1 MDNKDYDAM
10 FRQSQQNPFR
20 KPEEQ
25 QAQTDFMLQQRQQR
39 EQRRETV
46 TPEVLDATGRPVE
59 KRSGGLSPVLCGVI
73 SLIIGAVSFILIF
86 LGMFFHFLMWLNIL
100 FCLAGIGFGI
110 AALLKDTAA
119 RVLGVIGIV
128 ACLFDLIVELICMIV
143 VAVGSGISAIFRLL
157 T

>member
-25 QAQTDFMLQQRQQR
+25 QTQSDFMLQRQQR
-39 EQRRETV
+39 EQHRETV
-46 TPEVLDATGRPVE
+46 TPQVLDAAGRPVND
-59 KRSGGLSPVLCGVI
+59 RSRSGLSPELCGII

-86 LGMFFHFLMWLNIL
+86 LGMFFHFFMWLNIL
-100 FCLAGIGFGI
+100 LCLVGIGFGI
-110 AALLKDTAA
+110 AALLKNTAA
-119 RVLGVIGIV
+119 RILGIIGIV
-128 ACLFDLIVELICMIV
+128 ACLFDLLVELICMIV
-143 VAVGSGISAIFRLL
+143 VAVSSGISAIFHLL

>member
-25 QAQTDFMLQQRQQR
+25 QTQSDFMLQRQQR
-39 EQRRETV
+39 EQHRETV
-46 TPEVLDATGRPVE
+46 TPE
-59 KRSGGLSPVLCGVI
+59 LCGII

-86 LGMFFHFLMWLNIL
+86 LGIFFHFFMWLNIL
-100 FCLAGIGFGI
+100 LCLVGISFGI
-110 AALLKDTAA
+110 AALLKNTAA
-119 RVLGVIGIV
+119 RILGIIGIV
-128 ACLFDLIVELICMIV
+128 ACLFDLLVELICMIV
-143 VAVGSGISAIFRLL
+143 VAVSSGISAIFHLL

>member
-25 QAQTDFMLQQRQQR
+25 QAQNEFMLQRRQQQEQQR
-39 EQRRETV
+39 EAV
-46 TPEVLDATGRPVE
+46 TPEVLDSAGRPID
-59 KRSGGLSPVLCGVI
+59 KQSRGISPELCGVI

-86 LGMFFHFLMWLNIL
+86 LGMFFHFFMWLNIL
-100 FCLAGIGFGI
+100 LCLVGVGFGV
-110 AALLKDTAA
+110 AALLKNAAA
-119 RVLGVIGIV
+119 RILGVIGIV

-143 VAVGSGISAIFRLL
+143 VAVSSGISAIFHLL

>member
-59 KRSGGLSPVLCGVI
+59 KRSGGLSPVLCG
-73 SLIIGAVSFILIF
+73 
-86 LGMFFHFLMWLNIL
+86 
-100 FCLAGIGFGI
+100 

>member
-25 QAQTDFMLQQRQQR
+25 QARTDFMLQQRQQR

-86 LGMFFHFLMWLNIL
+86 LGMFFHFFMWLNIL

-110 AALLKDTAA
+110 AAA

-143 VAVGSGISAIFRLL
+143 VAVGSGISAMFRLL

>member
-25 QAQTDFMLQQRQQR
+25 QAQTDLTLHRQQR
-39 EQRRETV
+39 KEYRETV
-46 TPEVLDATGRPVE
+46 TPEVLDATGRPMD
-59 KRSGGLSPVLCGVI
+59 RHSRGGLSPELCGVI

-86 LGMFFHFLMWLNIL
+86 LGMFFHFFMWLNIL
-100 FCLAGIGFGI
+100 LCVVGIGFGI
-110 AALLKDTAA
+110 AALLKNTAA
-119 RVLGVIGIV
+119 RILGIIGIV
-128 ACLFDLIVELICMIV
+128 ACLFDLIVELICMVV
-143 VAVGSGISAIFRLL
+143 VAVSSGISAIFHLL